1 MNMRGKNPLDKLILK
16 LKIAALKTARAAIIA
31 TLTEDEHKVY
41 NAILRKKLIDKGINH
56 V

>member
-1 MNMRGKNPLDKLILK
+1 MCKVILK
-16 LKIAALKTARAAIIA
+16 AKILALKTARAAIIA
-31 TLTEDEHKVY
+31 TLNKEELKIY

>member
-1 MNMRGKNPLDKLILK
+1 MDKITLQ
-16 LKIAALKTARAAIIA
+16 LKIWALKAARAAIIS

-41 NAILRKKLIDKGINH
+41 NAILRKKLIDNGINN